1 VTEPGKQTTDEAGL
15 WQKVVDL
22 LETAS
27 EQRHIVALRD
37 GMIGSI
43 PVILVGSTF
52 LLLGVQGAWMKDV
65 EWIANSAFYAWYT
78 GIAGTLLIPYRFT
91 MGILSLYVTFT
102 IAAALAKQ
110 YKLPEIPNALTAAA
124 TFLLAGQVVAGKIY
138 LPGQEL
144 DPELGMGGKFIPAE
158 PLGAEGLFL
167 AIIVGLVTVEISR
180 VLTFTPK
187 EDSEATANVPP
198 AVIHAFAS
206 FLPMLT
212 CVMIMWGIRHGIGFN
227 IHEFI
232 VEHTQFLKNLGDTY
246 GAVVVVNILLHV
258 FGVAGVHGISVIN
271 AGMLPIWMEFLVANA
286 DAHEMG
292 KAMPYVTAYPFY
304 QWFIWIGGAGATL
317 APTVRC
323 MFSKNAHVRKIG
335 RVAFVPGLFNINE
348 PLLFGLPVVANPI
361 LAVPF
366 ITAPL
371 ACGTIA
377 YFATA
382 WDLVAKTW
390 IEVPWVSPCFVGA
403 FLSTQDYRAV
413 FLLAV
418 NLVVSYVIWAPF
430 ISAYERRLAHGA
442 EKSQGSD
449 SDEEVVC
456 AEPAEPSEE
465 APSEASETEEPK

>member
-1 VTEPGKQTTDEAGL
+1 MRFVSGRVSDADKDKHGAAGV

-22 LETAS
+22 LEVAS
-27 EQRHIVALRD
+27 SQRHIVALRD
-37 GMIGSI
+37 GMIASI

-65 EWIANSAFYAWYT
+65 EWIANSEFYTWYT
-78 GIAGTLLIPYRFT
+78 GVAPTLLIPYRFT
-91 MGILSLYVTFT
+91 MGMLSLYVTFT

-110 YKLPEIPNALTAAA
+110 YELPEVPNALTALA
-124 TFLLAGQVVAGKIY
+124 TFLLADRLLIGKIY
-138 LPGQEL
+138 
-144 DPELGMGGKFIPAE
+144 DPSQPFDPDAGKVTKFIPAE

-167 AIIVGLVTVEISR
+167 AIIVGLATVEISR
-180 VLTFTPK
+180 FFTYKPK

-198 AVIHAFAS
+198 AVIHAFAN
-206 FLPMLT
+206 FLPMLV
-212 CVMIMWGIRHGIGFN
+212 CVLIMWAIRHWIGFD

-232 VEHTQFLKNLGDTY
+232 VEHTQFLKNLGDTF
-246 GAVVVVNILLHV
+246 GAVVVVNILLHL

-286 DAHEMG
+286 DAHEAG

-323 MFSKNAHVRKIG
+323 MFSKNAHVRKVG
-335 RVAFVPGLFNINE
+335 RVAFVPALFNINE
-348 PLLFGLPVVANPI
+348 PLLFGLPIVANPI
-361 LAVPF
+361 LAIPF

-377 YFATA
+377 YFATD
-382 WDLVAKTW
+382 WGLVGKAW

-403 FLSTQDYRAV
+403 FFSTQDLMALV
-413 FLLAV
+413 LLAV
-418 NLVVSYVIWAPF
+418 NLAVSYAIWAPF

-442 EKSQGSD
+442 QNAP
-449 SDEEVVC
+449 SDE
-456 AEPAEPSEE
+456 APQASEE
-465 APSEASETEEPK
+465 EEQN

>member
-1 VTEPGKQTTDEAGL
+1 MTDADKKDKGDAGP
-15 WQKVVDL
+15 WQKAIDL
-22 LETAS
+22 LEVAS
-27 EQRHIVALRD
+27 EQRHVLALRD

-65 EWIANSAFYAWYT
+65 EWIANSDFYRWYT
-78 GIAGTLLIPYRFT
+78 AMAPTILIPYRFT

-110 YKLPEIPNALTAAA
+110 YKLPEVPNALTAVA
-124 TFLLAGQVVAGKIY
+124 TFLLADQIVVGKIAV
-138 LPGQEL
+138 PDVPF
-144 DPELGMGGKFIPAE
+144 DPDLGKVGKFIPAE

-167 AIIVGLVTVEISR
+167 AIIVGLATVEISR
-180 VLTFTPK
+180 ILTFKPK
-187 EDSEATANVPP
+187 EGSEATANVPP
-198 AVIHAFAS
+198 AVIHAFAN
-206 FLPMLT
+206 FLPMLV
-212 CVMIMWGIRHGIGFN
+212 CVMIMWGLRHGLGFN

-232 VEHTQFLKNLGDTY
+232 IEHSRFLKNLGDTY
-246 GAVVVVNILLHV
+246 GAVVVVNVLLHI

-271 AGMLPIWMEFLVANA
+271 AAMLPIWMEFLVANA

-317 APTVRC
+317 PATVRC

-335 RVAFVPGLFNINE
+335 RVAIVPGLFNINE

-366 ITAPL
+366 IVAPL

-382 WDLVAKTW
+382 WGLIAKTW

-403 FLSTQDYRAV
+403 FFSTQDIKAV
-413 FLLAV
+413 LLLAV
-418 NLVVSYVIWAPF
+418 NLVVAYMIWAPF
-430 ISAYERRLAHGA
+430 ISAYERRLAHDA
-442 EKSQGSD
+442 EKTT
-449 SDEEVVC
+449 EN
-456 AEPAEPSEE
+456 EPSQ
-465 APSEASETEEPK
+465 ASETEKPN